1 MSQKHFGSQERLSPS
16 SSILGSTVN
25 ILDSPCNSLSPSGSM
40 PELTVSCPSIHSSLP
55 SVSMSELTNGHPLY
69 TSQHSL
75 SPSRSLSE
83 LTVSCPHISQHN
95 SPPNAGSPLE
105 LLRAFNSQYS
115 SRYHYIQP
123 PSISPPIIT
132 RTITQDACTQTE
144 PEIINRPSNLNLH
157 ANIRPTPHEEQTNNS
172 RTSSKNFQPLNKL
185 QAKSKKFSRKSKLS
199 RTGSGEI

>member
-1 MSQKHFGSQERLSPS
+1 
-16 SSILGSTVN
+16 
-25 ILDSPCNSLSPSGSM
+25 M

-132 RTITQDACTQTE
+132 CTITQDVCTQTE
-144 PEIINRPSNLNLH
+144 PEIIDQLSNNSNFNLH
-157 ANIRPTPHEEQTNNS
+157 ANVRKLTSCIEQTTNS
-172 RTSSKNFQPLNKL
+172 KPLPQNSQSLNK
-185 QAKSKKFSRKSKLS
+185 KSRFQSK
-199 RTGSGEI
+199 E